1 MNSVNII
8 DIVVDV
14 LELAK
19 KNIQKNMQDENINAT
34 GKTSDSLEVVVDGN
48 TVILRNSN
56 SVPFETTEQGRPS
69 GNVPKNFT
77 EIIYQWHKDKGLNW
91 GEEKEARKIAGA
103 VAWGKIRKFG
113 YGRPSGTFFG
123 SKKKDVYSPV
133 IEKVREELEVDLK
146 NEIEVK
152 IKKYLK

>member
-56 SVPFETTEQGRPS
+56 SNPFETTEEGREP
-69 GNVPKNFT
+69 GNVPRNFT
-77 EIIYQWHKDKGLNW
+77 EIIYQWHIDKGLDW
-91 GEEKEARKIAGA
+91 GNEKEAKKIAGA
-103 VAWGKIRKFG
+103 VAWGKIKRFG
-113 YGRPSGTFFG
+113 YGRPSSSHFG
-123 SKKKDVYSPV
+123 SVKKEIYTPE
-133 IEKVREELEVDLK
+133 IEKVREKLEVDLK

>member
-77 EIIYQWHKDKGLNW
+77 EIIYQWHNDKGLNW
-91 GEEKEARKIAGA
+91 GDEKQAKKIAGA
-103 VAWGKIRKFG
+103 VAWGKIRRFG
-113 YGRPSGTFFG
+113 YGRPSGTIFG
-123 SKKKDVYSPV
+123 SEKKDIYTPV
-133 IEKVREELEVDLK
+133 VEDVTEKIGKMIEAKIIETLK
-146 NEIEVK
+146 
-152 IKKYLK
+152 

>member
-1 MNSVNII
+1 MNAVNRR
-8 DIVVDV
+8 DFGVDV

-56 SVPFETTEQGRPS
+56 SVPFEITEQGRPS

-77 EIIYQWHKDKGLNW
+77 EIIYQWHTDKGLNW

-103 VAWGKIRKFG
+103 VAW
-113 YGRPSGTFFG
+113 
-123 SKKKDVYSPV
+123 
-133 IEKVREELEVDLK
+133 
-146 NEIEVK
+146 
-152 IKKYLK
+152 

>member
-56 SVPFETTEQGRPS
+56 SVPFETTEQGRPP
-69 GNVPKNFT
+69 GRIPKNFT
-77 EIIYQWHKDKGLNW
+77 EIIYQWHTDKGLDW
-91 GEEKEARKIAGA
+91 GSETEARKIAGA
-103 VAWGKIRKFG
+103 VAWGKIKKLG
-113 YGRPSGTFFG
+113 YGRPSGTTFG
-123 SKKKDVYSPV
+123 SEKKDVYTHNV
-133 IEKVREELEVDLK
+133 EDVTEKIGKMIEAKIIETLK
-146 NEIEVK
+146 
-152 IKKYLK
+152 

>member
-56 SVPFETTEQGRPS
+56 SVPFETTEHGRPS
-69 GNVPKNFT
+69 GNVPSKFT
-77 EIIYQWHKDKGLNW
+77 EIIYQWHIDKGLDW
-91 GEEKEARKIAGA
+91 GDEKEARKIAGA
-103 VAWGKIRKFG
+103 VAWGKIRNFG
-113 YGRPSGTFFG
+113 YGRPSGTTFG
-123 SKKKDVYSPV
+123 SEKKDIYTPV
-133 IEKVREELEVDLK
+133 VEEIKEKIEK
-146 NEIEVK
+146 EIEIK
-152 IKKYLK
+152 ITKTLQ